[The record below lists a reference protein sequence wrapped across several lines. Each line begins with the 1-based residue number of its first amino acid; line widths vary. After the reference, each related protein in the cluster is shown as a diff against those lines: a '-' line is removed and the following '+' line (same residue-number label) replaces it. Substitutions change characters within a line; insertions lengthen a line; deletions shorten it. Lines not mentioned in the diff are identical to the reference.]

1 MEGAVEQLRFLLG
14 LARELG
20 DTWAIGRLVRDA
32 RAHAIAEAVGP
43 YRAGVTENMVAL
55 DAALSGVE
63 LVEPLLRARAAY
75 RAILATCYA
84 TNGRVSPELAT
95 AMARLEYASVMREA
109 AAHSSCEVADEIE
122 ELILAIQNKSSGLV
136 SDLEQPA
143 DSAESLQSDEEAVE
157 AVEAIESDRKA
168 AVEAIEADVAAKEA
182 DSKVA
187 VEAIEADVA
196 SKEADIKVAVEAD
209 EAIEAV
215 VAAKEAVEA
224 VEADEADR
232 MADVEAVVA
241 PKEADVEAD
250 VDTRGRDKR
259 RVREKEH
266 DRMRRELQAAIEA
279 RRKAETERDDALVR
293 AARCD
298 RCDRTMHSVVRFW
311 MSDGGKFTSE
321 SLKKVD
327 TDVERWSAYVEKMR
341 GCIEHLRASK

>member
-109 AAHSSCEVADEIE
+109 AAHSSCEVADEIG

-157 AVEAIESDRKA
+157 AIEADRKVAVEAVESDSKV

-187 VEAIEADVA
+187 VEADVA
-196 SKEADIKVAVEAD
+196 AKEADRRADVEAD
-209 EAIEAV
+209 EAV
-215 VAAKEAVEA
+215 VAAKEA